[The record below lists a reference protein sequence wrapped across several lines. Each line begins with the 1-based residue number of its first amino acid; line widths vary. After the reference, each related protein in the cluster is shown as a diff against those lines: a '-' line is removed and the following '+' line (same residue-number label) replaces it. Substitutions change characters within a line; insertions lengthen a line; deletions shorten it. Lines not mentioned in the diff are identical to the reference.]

1 MKKPIVTKGLVYSIS
16 PLFLLALG
24 FLFAYLSNLKYS
36 SNVNLD
42 FTISYLFYIISFLSI
57 ASCGFCTFEIVYNK
71 LLKNWYNKLPD

>member
-1 MKKPIVTKGLVYSIS
+1 MKKPIVTKNLVYSIS

-24 FLFAYLSNLKYS
+24 FLSAYLSNLKYS

-42 FTISYLFYIISFLSI
+42 FTISYFFYIISFLSI
-57 ASCGFCTFEIVYNK
+57 VSWGFCTFEIVYNK